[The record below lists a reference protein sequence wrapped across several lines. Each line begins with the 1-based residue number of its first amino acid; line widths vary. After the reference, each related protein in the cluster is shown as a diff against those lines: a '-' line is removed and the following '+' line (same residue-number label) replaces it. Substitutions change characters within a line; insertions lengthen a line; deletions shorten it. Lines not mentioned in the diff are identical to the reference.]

1 MRQVLNLTV
10 QRFAM
15 TPIISFSAVADSKID
30 AEAGVIRGVS
40 LITVGPALGHGVAI
54 DRKTLEQVKTAAEL
68 YTGGLK
74 VKLDHSGGAGDIIG
88 YIDTM
93 RIEGD
98 KLLGD
103 LHLLQSSPH
112 RTYILE
118 IAQRI
123 PDTFG
128 LSIAFSGPSEVGSD
142 KKTILQRCSEIYSV
156 DLVSEP
162 AANPDGFFSRKLKE
176 LESVMPKNEPSGT
189 PQNNNPMNE
198 DDKKSIGGMIESA
211 MMAMSD
217 RLSKLESAM
226 APAVKVEDE
235 KKEVAE
241 MKAKNDMIT
250 NAANEGA
257 LAAIREFS
265 KQFGAPAAPVASAE
279 AVKPADA
286 VKRSFEQIVAE
297 KSVELKGNKSAAI
310 SFAVKNHSAEY
321 TDYRARVQS
330 GEIVKL

>member
-1 MRQVLNLTV
+1 
-10 QRFAM
+10 M
-15 TPIISFSAVADSKID
+15 TPIISFAAVADSKID

-93 RIEGD
+93 RIDGD

-189 PQNNNPMNE
+189 PQNNNPMTE
-198 DDKKSIGGMIESA
+198 EDKKSIGGMIESA

-217 RLSKLESAM
+217 RLSKLESAL
-226 APAVKVEDE
+226 APAVEVEVEQDKV
-235 KKEVAE
+235 AA
-241 MKAKNDMIT
+241 MKAKTDMIT

-286 VKRSFEQIVAE
+286 VKRSFEQIVAD

>member
-1 MRQVLNLTV
+1 
-10 QRFAM
+10 
-15 TPIISFSAVADSKID
+15 
-30 AEAGVIRGVS
+30 
-40 LITVGPALGHGVAI
+40 
-54 DRKTLEQVKTAAEL
+54 
-68 YTGGLK
+68 
-74 VKLDHSGGAGDIIG
+74 
-88 YIDTM
+88 
-93 RIEGD
+93 
-98 KLLGD
+98 
-103 LHLLQSSPH
+103 
-112 RTYILE
+112 
-118 IAQRI
+118 
-123 PDTFG
+123 
-128 LSIAFSGPSEVGSD
+128 
-142 KKTILQRCSEIYSV
+142 
-156 DLVSEP
+156 
-162 AANPDGFFSRKLKE
+162 
-176 LESVMPKNEPSGT
+176 
-189 PQNNNPMNE
+189 MNE

-211 MMAMSD
+211 MMAMND

-226 APAVKVEDE
+226 APAVEVEDE

-286 VKRSFEQIVAE
+286 VKRSFEQIVAD